1 MLDKNWGQ
9 RHTREWLLS
18 RVTLVLLLIMKEFL
32 SGAHRRQA
40 ANGQD
45 AVPTAAA
52 AIALAKSQA
61 YQDAA
66 DAESTLKAYASDF
79 AHFEAWC
86 KKHGFPAMEPDPAIV
101 GAYLAAAGEGYA
113 PATLRRR
120 VAAIARA
127 FGMAGRALDT
137 KHPAI
142 RETLRGIARRHG
154 SRPRRAAALTAGDV
168 RMICAACGQSLPGLR
183 DRALI
188 LLGFAGAF
196 RRSEL
201 VALDVEHIVRT
212 REGMTILI
220 DRSKTDKAGEGA
232 EIAIPY
238 GSSPETCPV
247 TALMVWLQKA
257 KIAAGPLFRK
267 IGKGGRAG
275 ARRLGADAVR
285 SILLARAK
293 QAGLKSKWQEPIS
306 PHGLRAGFVT
316 AAYGNGVPDE
326 EIMRHT
332 RHRSHATMRSYVRR
346 SKLSTAS
353 PAGKIGL

>member
-1 MLDKNWGQ
+1 MAVIAGKAIFCWSYMNNPFADARKRQIAKLD
-9 RHTREWLLS
+9 
-18 RVTLVLLLIMKEFL
+18 
-32 SGAHRRQA
+32 GAK
-40 ANGQD
+40 
-45 AVPTAAA
+45 PKTAAA

-66 DAESTLKAYASDF
+66 DAPSTLKAYASDVAIF
-79 AHFEAWC
+79 QAWC
-86 KKHGFPAMEPDPAIV
+86 KAQGFSATEPDPAIV

-127 FGMAGRALDT
+127 FGILGQSLDT

-142 RETLRGIARRHG
+142 RETLRGIARKHG
-154 SRPRRAAALTAGDV
+154 APPRRAAALTTAEIRKV
-168 RMICAACGQSLPGLR
+168 CAVCDDSLPGLR

-201 VALDVEHIVRT
+201 VSLDVEHINWT

-220 DRSKTDKAGEGA
+220 KRSKTDKAGEGA
-232 EIAIPY
+232 EISVPY
-238 GSSPETCPV
+238 GSSDETCAV
-247 TALMVWLQKA
+247 TALKTWLVKG
-257 KIAAGPLFRK
+257 KISHGPIFRK
-267 IGKGGRAG
+267 VNKGGQVE
-275 ARRLGADAVR
+275 ARRLGTDAVR
-285 SILLARAK
+285 SIILARAT
-293 QAGLKSKWQEPIS
+293 QAGIKARWQEPVS
-306 PHGLRAGFVT
+306 PHSLRAGFVT
-316 AAYGNGVPDE
+316 TAYGNGVLDE

-332 RHRSHATMRSYVRR
+332 RHKSLATMRSYVRR

>member
-1 MLDKNWGQ
+1 MKN
-9 RHTREWLLS
+9 
-18 RVTLVLLLIMKEFL
+18 FL
-32 SGAHRRQA
+32 SGARTRPIKPQ
-40 ANGQD
+40 G
-45 AVPTAAA
+45 VRPKTATA

-66 DAESTLKAYASDF
+66 DAESTLKAYASDL

-86 KKHGFPAMEPDPAIV
+86 KKHGFPAAEPDPAIV

-127 FGMAGRALDT
+127 FGMAGHPLDT

-154 SRPRRAAALTAGDV
+154 ARPRRAAALTAAEI
-168 RMICAACGQSLPGLR
+168 RMICAVCDQSLPGVR

-201 VALDVEHIVRT
+201 VALDVEHIVWT

-220 DRSKTDKAGEGA
+220 ERSKTDKAGEGA
-232 EIAIPY
+232 EIAIPS

-247 TALMVWLQKA
+247 TALKAWLQKA
-257 KIAAGPLFRK
+257 KIASGPLFRK
-267 IGKGGRAG
+267 IGKGGRVA
-275 ARRLGADAVR
+275 ARRLSADAVR

-293 QAGLKSKWQEPIS
+293 QAGFKSKWQEPVS
-306 PHGLRAGFVT
+306 PHSLRAGFVT
-316 AAYGNGVPDE
+316 TAYGNGVPDE

-332 RHRSHATMRSYVRR
+332 RHKSLATMRSYVRR
-346 SKLSTAS
+346 SKLSTSS

>member
-1 MLDKNWGQ
+1 MKN
-9 RHTREWLLS
+9 
-18 RVTLVLLLIMKEFL
+18 FL
-32 SGAHRRQA
+32 ARARRRQA
-40 ANGQD
+40 ASRQD

-52 AIALAKSQA
+52 AIALSKSQA

-66 DAESTLKAYASDF
+66 DAKSTLKAYASDF
-79 AHFEAWC
+79 AHFGAWC
-86 KKHGFPAMEPDPAIV
+86 KKHGFPAAEPDPAIV

-113 PATLRRR
+113 PSTLRRR

-127 FGMAGRALDT
+127 FGVAGRPLDT

-142 RETLRGIARRHG
+142 RETLRGIGRRHG
-154 SRPRRAAALTAGDV
+154 TRPRRAAALTAADI
-168 RMICAACGQSLPGLR
+168 RRICAVCDRNLPGIR

-201 VALDVEHIVRT
+201 ASLDVEHVGWT
-212 REGMTILI
+212 RDGMTVLI
-220 DRSKTDKAGEGA
+220 ERSKTDKTGEGA
-232 EIAIPY
+232 EIAIPR
-238 GSSPETCPV
+238 GQSEATCAV
-247 TALMVWLQKA
+247 TALKAWLEA
-257 KIAAGPLFRK
+257 GKIAKGPLFRK
-267 IGKGGRAG
+267 INKAGRVE
-275 ARRLGADAVR
+275 ARRLGTDALR
-285 SILLARAK
+285 SILLLRAR
-293 QAGLKSKWQEPIS
+293 QAGLKSRWQEPIS
-306 PHGLRAGFVT
+306 PHSLRAGFVT

-332 RHRSHATMRSYVRR
+332 RHKSLATMRSYIRR

>member
-1 MLDKNWGQ
+1 MSDF
-9 RHTREWLLS
+9 S
-18 RVTLVLLLIMKEFL
+18 
-32 SGAHRRQA
+32 SGPRKRQA
-40 ANGQD
+40 AQG
-45 AVPTAAA
+45 VKPKTAAA

-66 DAESTLKAYASDF
+66 DAKSTLKAYASDF
-79 AHFEAWC
+79 AHFAAWC
-86 KKHGFPAMEPDPAIV
+86 KKHGFSSTEPDPAVV

-120 VAAIARA
+120 VAAISRA
-127 FGMAGRALDT
+127 FGMAGHPLDT

-142 RETLRGIARRHG
+142 RETLRGIVRKHG
-154 SRPRRAAALTAGDV
+154 ARPRRAAALTATEV
-168 RMICAACGQSLPGLR
+168 LMICAVCDQSLSGVR

-201 VALDVEHIVRT
+201 VSLDVEHIVWI

-220 DRSKTDKAGEGA
+220 ERSKTDKAGEGA
-232 EIAIPY
+232 EIAIPF
-238 GSSPETCPV
+238 GTSPESCPV
-247 TALMVWLQKA
+247 TALKAWLQKA
-257 KIAAGPLFRK
+257 RIVAGPVFRK
-267 IGKGGRAG
+267 IGKGRRVA

-293 QAGLKSKWQEPIS
+293 QAGLKNKWREPVS
-306 PHGLRAGFVT
+306 PHSLRAGFVT
-316 AAYGNGVPDE
+316 TAYGNGVPDE

-332 RHRSHATMRSYVRR
+332 RHKSLATMRSYVRR
-346 SKLSTAS
+346 SKLSIAS

>member
-1 MLDKNWGQ
+1 MSDF
-9 RHTREWLLS
+9 S
-18 RVTLVLLLIMKEFL
+18 
-32 SGAHRRQA
+32 SGPRKRQIA
-40 ANGQD
+40 KSPG
-45 AVPTAAA
+45 VKPKTAAA

-66 DAESTLKAYASDF
+66 DAKSTLKAYASDF

-86 KKHGFPAMEPDPAIV
+86 KKHGFQSTEPDPAIV

-127 FGMAGRALDT
+127 FGMAGHPLDT

-154 SRPRRAAALTAGDV
+154 SRPRRAAALTAAEI
-168 RMICAACGQSLPGLR
+168 RMICGVCDHSLPGVR

-201 VALDVEHIVRT
+201 VALDVEHIVWT
-212 REGMTILI
+212 RQGMTILI
-220 DRSKTDKAGEGA
+220 ERSKTDKAGEGA
-232 EIAIPY
+232 EITIPF

-247 TALMVWLQKA
+247 TAFNNVFDS
-257 KIAAGPLFRK
+257 KIYITNNVPFG
-267 IGKGGRAG
+267 
-275 ARRLGADAVR
+275 
-285 SILLARAK
+285 
-293 QAGLKSKWQEPIS
+293 S
-306 PHGLRAGFVT
+306 PE
-316 AAYGNGVPDE
+316 N
-326 EIMRHT
+326 
-332 RHRSHATMRSYVRR
+332 
-346 SKLSTAS
+346 
-353 PAGKIGL
+353 

>member
-1 MLDKNWGQ
+1 MSDSYFDA
-9 RHTREWLLS
+9 R
-18 RVTLVLLLIMKEFL
+18 KERPAKARSL
-32 SGAHRRQA
+32 K
-40 ANGQD
+40 
-45 AVPTAAA
+45 PETAAA
-52 AIALAKSQA
+52 ALALAKSQA

-66 DAESTLKAYASDF
+66 DAPGTLKAYASDA

-86 KKHGFPAMEPDPAIV
+86 RTQGFSAAEPDPAVV

-127 FGMAGRALDT
+127 FGMAGRPLDT

-142 RETLRGIARRHG
+142 RETLRGIGRRHG
-154 SRPRRAAALTAGDV
+154 ARPRRAAALTAADI
-168 RMICAACGQSLPGLR
+168 RRICAVCDRSLPGLR

-201 VALDVEHIVRT
+201 TGLDAGHISWT
-212 REGMTILI
+212 RDGITIFI
-220 DRSKTDKAGEGA
+220 ERSKTDHAGEGA
-232 EIAIPY
+232 EIAIPR
-238 GSSPETCPV
+238 GQSEATCAE
-247 TALMVWLQKA
+247 TALKAWLEA
-257 KIAAGPLFRK
+257 SKIARGPLFRK
-267 IGKGGRAG
+267 INKAGRVE
-275 ARRLGADAVR
+275 ARRLGADALR
-285 SILLARAK
+285 SILLMRAR
-293 QAGLKSKWQEPIS
+293 QAGLDSRWQEPIS
-306 PHGLRAGFVT
+306 PHSLRAGFVT

-332 RHRSHATMRSYVRR
+332 RHKSLATMRSYVRR
-346 SKLSTAS
+346 SKLSSSS

>member
-1 MLDKNWGQ
+1 
-9 RHTREWLLS
+9 
-18 RVTLVLLLIMKEFL
+18 MKTFP
-32 SGAHRRQA
+32 SGARGRHRTNSQA
-40 ANGQD
+40 A
-45 AVPTAAA
+45 APRKATA

-66 DAESTLKAYASDF
+66 DAPSTLKAYASDF

-86 KKHGFPAMEPDPAIV
+86 KSHGFPAAEPDPAIV

-127 FGMAGRALDT
+127 FGMAGHPLDT

-154 SRPRRAAALTAGDV
+154 SRPRRAAALTAAEI
-168 RMICAACGQSLPGLR
+168 RMICGVCDQSLPGVR

-201 VALDVEHIVRT
+201 VGLDVEHISWT

-220 DRSKTDKAGEGA
+220 ERSKTDKAGEGA
-232 EIAIPY
+232 EISIPY

-247 TALMVWLQKA
+247 RALRAWVD
-257 KIAAGPLFRK
+257 IAMIAGGALFRK
-267 IGKGGRAG
+267 INKGGRVA
-275 ARRLGADAVR
+275 ARRLSADAVR
-285 SILLARAK
+285 SILLTRAK
-293 QAGLKSKWQEPIS
+293 RAGLKSKWQEPVN
-306 PHGLRAGFVT
+306 PHSLRAGFVT
-316 AAYGNGVPDE
+316 TAYNNGVPDE

-332 RHRSHATMRSYVRR
+332 RHKNLATMRSYVRR